1 MQPIRLTELIDQICP
16 PLRERIAQSRMPRE
30 MRVHQ
35 SVFDCIRSIRARE
48 IANGYPLMFLGMEL
62 SVSDKLP
69 ADGFELID

>member
-1 MQPIRLTELIDQICP
+1 MQPIRLTELIDNICP

-30 MRVHQ
+30 MLVHR

-62 SVSDKLP
+62 KASDGLP